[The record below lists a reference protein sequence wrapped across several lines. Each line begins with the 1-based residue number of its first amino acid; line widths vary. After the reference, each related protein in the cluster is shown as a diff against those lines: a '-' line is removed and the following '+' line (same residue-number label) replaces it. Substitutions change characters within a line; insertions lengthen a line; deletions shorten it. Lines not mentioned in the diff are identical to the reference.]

1 MRGLDQRKRKWP
13 RWLVEERGEK
23 WVDGREPRVNQ
34 RASLCPVKR
43 LEVNERR
50 RKRRRDNDL
59 IEQQQQQQKAIK
71 KTRVKEEREKREGGR
86 ERR

>member
-1 MRGLDQRKRKWP
+1 MSMRGLDQRKRKWP

-50 RKRRRDNDL
+50 KRRRDNDL
-59 IEQQQQQQKAIK
+59 IEQQQQKAIK
-71 KTRVKEEREKREGGR
+71 KTREKRKEKRGR
-86 ERR
+86 EGERR